1 MLDRHTGPEAG
12 TFSLLGG
19 PLHRIGQWLGLVRG
33 TDTVHL
39 GLALGVGMWLVVVG
53 FSALQGFTDRLFTLS
68 LVAVHARLLLVIPLF
83 FLAESWVSPQMTGFV
98 KTIVTRGIVPS
109 GVTPALDAE
118 VARTGRWVDAWW
130 PEAMCLLAASG
141 PWVLGSGLP
150 NVGTT
155 GAADTS
161 GAATAGVMYFG
172 VGLTL
177 FRFLLFRWAWKLGLW
192 TWFLWR
198 VSRLDLMLIPG
209 HPDRAGGLGVLEAV
223 HERFVPLVA
232 ALSVLAC
239 ASLAESIAT
248 GTLEVAAVY
257 PQLAM
262 TLLLDAALFLSPL
275 LVFTDKLWAARA
287 GGLGAYMALAARYV
301 TAFEAKWTGGDPPAR
316 DKLLGTPDLQALADL
331 GQAIS
336 VVGGI
341 RWITASRRLLTLM
354 ALAAIVPLLPLL
366 AFEYTVLELVQRFFS
381 KLIGS

>member
-1 MLDRHTGPEAG
+1 MGR
-12 TFSLLGG
+12 
-19 PLHRIGQWLGLVRG
+19 WLGLVRG

-53 FSALQGFTDRLFTLS
+53 FAALQGFTDRLFTMS
-68 LVAVHARLLLVIPLF
+68 VVAVHARLLLVIPLF
-83 FLAESWVSPQMTGFV
+83 FVAESWVSPHMTGFV
-98 KTIVTRGIVPS
+98 KTIVTRGIVPP
-109 GVTPALDAE
+109 GAKAALDAE
-118 VARTGRWVDAWW
+118 VARTRRWVDAWW
-130 PEAMCLLAASG
+130 PEAMCLLAAG
-141 PWVLGSGLP
+141 GLWVTGSGLQ

-161 GAATAGVMYFG
+161 GAAMAGVMYFG

-209 HPDRAGGLGVLEAV
+209 HPDRAGGLGMLEAV

-239 ASLAESIAT
+239 ASLAESIST
-248 GTLEVAAVY
+248 GTLEVTAVY
-257 PQLAM
+257 PHLAM

-287 GGLGAYMALAARYV
+287 RGLGAYMALAARYV
-301 TAFEAKWTGGDPPAR
+301 TAFEAKWTGGDPPTR
-316 DKLLGTPDLQALADL
+316 DELLGTPDLQALADL

-336 VVGGI
+336 VVGGM
-341 RWITASRRLLTLM
+341 RWITVSRRLLTLM

-366 AFEYTVLELVQRFFS
+366 AFEYTILELVQRFFS